1 MRKCT
6 HFFPLRAVVV
16 SPVPLTAD
24 TIFSTV
30 YNSLLCCRL
39 ITPKCMG
46 LIAVGSGSGRCRLL
60 KHSARS
66 WSECQP
72 GIGKAGS
79 WGPAAEPREGS
90 RPWRWRPGGCF
101 LTQLLRGPACLGA
114 CVGLDPWAAGSQ
126 AASWAAG
133 GATVV
138 LRLGSVYWWAGWV
151 PPRKAGVP
159 LLVGEAGS
167 AATAAHWEAGLGLG
181 TLG

>member
-30 YNSLLCCRL
+30 YNGLLCCGL

-72 GIGKAGS
+72 GVGKAGS
-79 WGPAAEPREGS
+79 WGLAAEPREGG
-90 RPWRWRPGGCF
+90 RPWRWWPGSCF
-101 LTQLLRGPACLGA
+101 LTQLLRGPACLRA
-114 CVGLDPWAAGSQ
+114 CAGLDPWAAGSQ
-126 AASWAAG
+126 GASKLVRAA
-133 GATVV
+133 VV
-138 LRLGSVYWWAGWV
+138 LRLGSVCWWAGCV

-159 LLVGEAGS
+159 LLAGEAGS

-181 TLG
+181 TPG